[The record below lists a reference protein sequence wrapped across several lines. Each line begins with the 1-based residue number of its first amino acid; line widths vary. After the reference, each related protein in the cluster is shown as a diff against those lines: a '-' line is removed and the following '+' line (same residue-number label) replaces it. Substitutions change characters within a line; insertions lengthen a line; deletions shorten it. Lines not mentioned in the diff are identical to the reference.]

1 MLVVRAIA
9 YLAFAI
15 RLDAFCTAS
24 TIAEYV
30 PQRQRC
36 GEEPLMYAV
45 LICST
50 DGDGV
55 CSSSA
60 VAVIIMPFWQ
70 KPHMGT
76 CSSIQACCTGCKVW
90 LDADPDRPFCF
101 AHRSGRPSRVV
112 ICLPATVLS
121 GSTHERASLPSTS
134 TEQAPHCDRP
144 QPNCGPLNSR
154 SLRRTYNSGVSP
166 GAWTSRRVPLTMN

>member
-36 GEEPLMYAV
+36 GEGPLVYAV

-60 VAVIIMPFWQ
+60 TAVIIMPFWQ
-70 KPHMGT
+70 KPHIGT
-76 CSSIQACCTGCKVW
+76 CSSIQACCTGCKVFS
-90 LDADPDRPFCF
+90 ASAEDRPFCA
-101 AHRSGRPSRVV
+101 AHLEASPSKVV
-112 ICLPATVLS
+112 T
-121 GSTHERASLPSTS
+121 SLPVT
-134 TEQAPHCDRP
+134 
-144 QPNCGPLNSR
+144 
-154 SLRRTYNSGVSP
+154 
-166 GAWTSRRVPLTMN
+166 

>member
-36 GEEPLMYAV
+36 GEGPLVYAV

-50 DGDGV
+50 DGNGV
-55 CSSSA
+55 CSRSA
-60 VAVIIMPFWQ
+60 TAGVTLPSWQ
-70 KPHMGT
+70 NPHIGT
-76 CSSIQACCTGCKVW
+76 CSSIHACCNGCKVW
-90 LDADPDRPFCF
+90 LAAAPDSPFCF
-101 AHRSGRPSRVV
+101 AQRSGRPSSAV
-112 ICLPATVLS
+112 ISFPATDTT
-121 GSTHERASLPSTS
+121 GSAH
-134 TEQAPHCDRP
+134 
-144 QPNCGPLNSR
+144 QPR
-154 SLRRTYNSGVSP
+154 S
-166 GAWTSRRVPLTMN
+166 

>member
-1 MLVVRAIA
+1 MLVMGAIA

-36 GEEPLMYAV
+36 GEGPLMYAA

-70 KPHMGT
+70 KPHIGT
-76 CSSIQACCTGCKVW
+76 CASIQACCTGCSGVA
-90 LDADPDRPFCF
+90 ADSDRPFCF
-101 AHRSGRPSRVV
+101 AHRSGKPSSVV
-112 ICLPATVLS
+112 ICLPATVL
-121 GSTHERASLPSTS
+121 TA
-134 TEQAPHCDRP
+134 
-144 QPNCGPLNSR
+144 
-154 SLRRTYNSGVSP
+154 
-166 GAWTSRRVPLTMN
+166 